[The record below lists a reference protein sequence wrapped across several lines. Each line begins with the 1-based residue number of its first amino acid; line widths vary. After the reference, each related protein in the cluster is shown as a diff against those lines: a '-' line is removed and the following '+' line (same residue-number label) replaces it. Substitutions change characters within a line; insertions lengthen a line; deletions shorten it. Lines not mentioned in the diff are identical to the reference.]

1 MAVPSGYSWGALLLL
16 LASLIGARTWWS
28 RPIAS
33 QERWLLASIIA
44 MGTVWL
50 LDASVTDGVRSL
62 DRAAKYFLALPCW
75 LYLLRWPP
83 PVNVLWWGFACGGL
97 GAGLVALYQRLVLGW
112 ERAAGFT
119 NAIQFGGLAILL
131 ALMCALVLAACWQH
145 ITRTL
150 RAALLVGLMMGVLA
164 SLLSLSRG
172 SWLALLLSLP
182 LWIFLLSRWRSAR
195 LAWVA
200 CGLLCSAAV
209 VLGSIK
215 GPAVAER
222 WTELYRESANY
233 LSGAPGS
240 AQTSNGHRLEH
251 WRLALSMGSE
261 RPLLGWGLK
270 GYVEEKQRRVTAGLV
285 DPVVLQF
292 GHAHNEW
299 LDLWMKRGLL
309 GLVALTFLYGVPLV
323 LFWPR
328 SRTLVGQAEQ
338 PPDAVVLALYLCGLA
353 LPVLYLG
360 FGLTQVFFAHNSGN
374 MSYLFLLALC
384 YSCLQGQKALQ
395 ATPAQP

>member
-28 RPIAS
+28 RPIAP

-62 DRAAKYFLALPCW
+62 DRATKYFLALPCW

-131 ALMCALVLAACWQH
+131 ALMCALVLAVCWQH

-182 LWIFLLSRWRSAR
+182 LWIFLLSR
-195 LAWVA
+195 
-200 CGLLCSAAV
+200 
-209 VLGSIK
+209 
-215 GPAVAER
+215 
-222 WTELYRESANY
+222 
-233 LSGAPGS
+233 
-240 AQTSNGHRLEH
+240 
-251 WRLALSMGSE
+251 
-261 RPLLGWGLK
+261 
-270 GYVEEKQRRVTAGLV
+270 
-285 DPVVLQF
+285 
-292 GHAHNEW
+292 
-299 LDLWMKRGLL
+299 
-309 GLVALTFLYGVPLV
+309 
-323 LFWPR
+323 
-328 SRTLVGQAEQ
+328 
-338 PPDAVVLALYLCGLA
+338 
-353 LPVLYLG
+353 
-360 FGLTQVFFAHNSGN
+360 
-374 MSYLFLLALC
+374 
-384 YSCLQGQKALQ
+384 
-395 ATPAQP
+395 